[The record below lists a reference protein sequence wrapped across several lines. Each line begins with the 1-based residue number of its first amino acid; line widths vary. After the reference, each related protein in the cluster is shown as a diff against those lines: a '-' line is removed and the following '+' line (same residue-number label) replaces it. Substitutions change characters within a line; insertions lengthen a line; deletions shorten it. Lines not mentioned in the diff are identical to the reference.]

1 MKEERFRKFET
12 VHAIGELLRK
22 ATGNENVGA
31 YYDEDTDAVDVY
43 LDDRLLVVVSVMGD
57 SPIAIAIVGNVV
69 PRVVAKLV

>member
-43 LDDRLLVVVSVMGD
+43 LDDRLLVVVSVMG
-57 SPIAIAIVGNVV
+57 V

>member
-43 LDDRLLVVVSVMGD
+43 LDDRLLVVVSVMGN
-57 SPIAIAIVGNVV
+57 SPIAIVGDVV